1 MAVTKLLYM
10 KDCGKGFP
18 GKHLKAA
25 LDYISDADKTQGG
38 RLIAGVNCRP
48 GYAYEQMRDTKQ
60 KFGKTDKRQAY
71 HLIISFQEGEIDA
84 DTAFEVTEKF
94 VKEYLGDSYEA
105 VYTVHDNTDHIH
117 SHIVFNSVNFV
128 DGRKYRYEKGDWERY
143 IRPITER
150 LCKEYGLSVF
160 EFESEKVQS
169 DEKIQEWDDSKNGPF
184 VWSNMI
190 RRDLDSCIVQAEDF
204 LQFERLLT
212 EKGYVI
218 QKGKHLAV
226 KPPGMG
232 RYRRCKTLGEDYT
245 ESRIRERIKIEN
257 LSTYKVESFEEA
269 ERIVY
274 SQILRGKRAK
284 LTGLQKKYYSKLY
297 RLGLL
302 KRRPYSQAWKYKDDI
317 RKMHKI
323 QEQYLFLV
331 NHDIESVEELQNKSQ
346 MLMQE
351 KKACSNEKSKMY
363 RAKKKCEELF
373 EIRDSME
380 TLYER
385 EQAYQNG
392 DEFFQ
397 EEHELWTKY
406 EEQLKA
412 QGYSYE
418 EVIKLQEHY
427 NGEIARLRKL
437 ELEVRKELRVVESLV
452 KELDEVE
459 REMEIK
465 KEQEKK
471 EVRTQPTR

>member
-10 KDCGKGFP
+10 KDCGSGFH

-25 LDYISDADKTQGG
+25 LEYISDADKTQGG

-48 GYAYEQMRDTKQ
+48 GYAYEQMKDTKK
-60 KFGKTDKRQAY
+60 KFGKIDKRQAY
-71 HLIISFQEGEIDA
+71 HLIISFKENEIDP
-84 DTAFEVTEKF
+84 DTAFEVTERF
-94 VKEYLGDSYEA
+94 VREYLGDSYEA
-105 VYTVHDNTDHIH
+105 VYAVHDNTEHIH

-150 LCKEYGLSVF
+150 LCTEYGLSVF

-169 DEKIQEWDDSKNGPF
+169 DEKIREWDDSKNGPF

-190 RRDLDSCIVQAEDF
+190 RRDLDACIVQAEDF
-204 LQFERLLT
+204 LQFEKLLT

-226 KPPGMG
+226 KPPGMT

-245 ESRIRERIKIEN
+245 ESRIRARIQTEQ
-257 LSTYKVESFEEA
+257 LSSYKTESFEEA
-269 ERIVY
+269 EQVVY
-274 SQILRGKRAK
+274 SQIPRGHRAK

-302 KRRPYSQAWKYKDDI
+302 KRRPYSKAWKYKDDI
-317 RKMHKI
+317 RMMHKI
-323 QEQYLFLV
+323 QEQYLFLI
-331 NHDIESVEELQNKSQ
+331 NHDIESVAELQNKSQ
-346 MLMQE
+346 TLMQE
-351 KKACSNEKSKMY
+351 KKNFSKEKSRMY

-373 EIRDSME
+373 AITDSME
-380 TLYER
+380 ELYDR
-385 EQAYQNG
+385 EQAYQDG
-392 DEFFQ
+392 EDYFQ
-397 EEHELWTKY
+397 KEHKAWSEY
-406 EEQLKA
+406 EAQLKE

-427 NGEIARLRKL
+427 NSEIARLRKL
-437 ELEVRKELRVVESLV
+437 ELEAKRELRVVESLV

-459 REMEIK
+459 REIDIE

-471 EVRTQPTR
+471 EVRTQPSR

>member
-10 KDCGKGFP
+10 KDCGSGFH

-25 LDYISDADKTQGG
+25 LEYISDADKTQGG

-48 GYAYEQMRDTKQ
+48 GYAYEQMKDTKK
-60 KFGKTDKRQAY
+60 KFGKIDKRQAY
-71 HLIISFQEGEIDA
+71 HLIISFKENEIDP

-94 VKEYLGDSYEA
+94 VREYLGDSYEA
-105 VYTVHDNTDHIH
+105 VYAVHDNTDHIH

-150 LCKEYGLSVF
+150 LCTEYGLSVF

-169 DEKIQEWDDSKNGPF
+169 DEKIREWDDSKNGPF

-190 RRDLDSCIVQAEDF
+190 RRDLDACIVQAEDF
-204 LQFERLLT
+204 LQFEKLLT

-226 KPPGMG
+226 KPPGMT

-245 ESRIRERIKIEN
+245 ESRIRARIQTEQ
-257 LSTYKVESFEEA
+257 LSSYKTESFEEA
-269 ERIVY
+269 ERVVY
-274 SQILRGKRAK
+274 SQIPRGHRAK

-302 KRRPYSQAWKYKDDI
+302 KRRPYSKAWKYKDDI
-317 RKMHKI
+317 RMMHKI
-323 QEQYLFLV
+323 QEQYLFLI
-331 NHDIESVEELQNKSQ
+331 NHDIESVAELQNKSQ
-346 MLMQE
+346 TLMQE
-351 KKACSNEKSKMY
+351 KKNFSKEKSRMY

-373 EIRDSME
+373 AITDSME
-380 TLYER
+380 ELYDR
-385 EQAYQNG
+385 EQAYQDG
-392 DEFFQ
+392 EDYFQ
-397 EEHELWTKY
+397 KEHEAWSEY
-406 EEQLKA
+406 EAQLKE

-427 NGEIARLRKL
+427 NSEIARLRKL
-437 ELEVRKELRVVESLV
+437 ELEAKRELRVVESIV

-459 REMEIK
+459 REIDIE
-465 KEQEKK
+465 KEQDKK
-471 EVRTQPTR
+471 EVRTQPSR

>member
-10 KDCGKGFP
+10 KDCGSGFH

-25 LDYISDADKTQGG
+25 LEYISDADKTQGG

-48 GYAYEQMRDTKQ
+48 GYAYEQMKDTKK
-60 KFGKTDKRQAY
+60 KFGKIDKRQAY
-71 HLIISFQEGEIDA
+71 HLIISFKENEIDP

-94 VKEYLGDSYEA
+94 VREYLGDSYEA
-105 VYTVHDNTDHIH
+105 VYAVHDNTDHIH

-150 LCKEYGLSVF
+150 LCTEYGLSVF

-169 DEKIQEWDDSKNGPF
+169 DEKIREWDDSKNGPF

-190 RRDLDSCIVQAEDF
+190 RRDLDACIVQAEDF
-204 LQFERLLT
+204 LQFEKLLT

-226 KPPGMG
+226 KPPGMT

-245 ESRIRERIKIEN
+245 ESRIRARIQTEH
-257 LSTYKVESFEEA
+257 LSSYKTESFEEA
-269 ERIVY
+269 ERVVY
-274 SQILRGKRAK
+274 SQIPRGHRAK

-302 KRRPYSQAWKYKDDI
+302 KRRPYSKAWKYKDDI
-317 RKMHKI
+317 RMMHKI
-323 QEQYLFLV
+323 QEQYLFLI
-331 NHDIESVEELQNKSQ
+331 NHDIESVAELQNKSQ
-346 MLMQE
+346 TLMQE
-351 KKACSNEKSKMY
+351 KKNFSKEKSRMY

-373 EIRDSME
+373 AITDSME
-380 TLYER
+380 ELYDR
-385 EQAYQNG
+385 EQAYQDG
-392 DEFFQ
+392 EDYFQ
-397 EEHELWTKY
+397 KEHEAWSEY
-406 EEQLKA
+406 EAQLKE

-427 NGEIARLRKL
+427 NSEIARLRKL
-437 ELEVRKELRVVESLV
+437 ELEAKRELRVVESIV

-459 REMEIK
+459 REIDIE
-465 KEQEKK
+465 KEQDKK
-471 EVRTQPTR
+471 EVRTQPSR

>member
-10 KDCGKGFP
+10 KDCGSGFH

-25 LDYISDADKTQGG
+25 LEYISDADKTQGG

-48 GYAYEQMRDTKQ
+48 GYAYEQMKDTKK
-60 KFGKTDKRQAY
+60 KFGKIDKRQAY
-71 HLIISFQEGEIDA
+71 HLIISFKENEIDP

-94 VKEYLGDSYEA
+94 VREYLGDSYEA
-105 VYTVHDNTDHIH
+105 VYAVHDNTDHIH

-150 LCKEYGLSVF
+150 LCTEYGLSVF

-169 DEKIQEWDDSKNGPF
+169 DEKIREWDDSKNGPF

-190 RRDLDSCIVQAEDF
+190 RRDLDACIVQAEDF
-204 LQFERLLT
+204 LQFEKLLT

-226 KPPGMG
+226 KPPGMT
-232 RYRRCKTLGEDYT
+232 RYRRCKTLGEDYA
-245 ESRIRERIKIEN
+245 ESRIRARIQTEH
-257 LSTYKVESFEEA
+257 LSSYKPESFEEA
-269 ERIVY
+269 ERVVY
-274 SQILRGKRAK
+274 SQIPRGHRAK

-302 KRRPYSQAWKYKDDI
+302 KRRPYSKAWKYKDDI
-317 RKMHKI
+317 RMMHKI
-323 QEQYLFLV
+323 QEQYLFLI

-346 MLMQE
+346 TLMQE
-351 KKACSNEKSKMY
+351 KKNFSKEKSRMY

-373 EIRDSME
+373 AITDSME
-380 TLYER
+380 ELYDR
-385 EQAYQNG
+385 EQAYQDG
-392 DEFFQ
+392 EDYFQ
-397 EEHELWTKY
+397 KEHEAWSEY
-406 EEQLKA
+406 EAQLKE

-437 ELEVRKELRVVESLV
+437 ELEAKRELRVVESIV

-459 REMEIK
+459 REIDIE
-465 KEQEKK
+465 KEQDKK
-471 EVRTQPTR
+471 EVRTQPSR